1 MGNKNSLL
9 PETSKQSSS
18 ASSSPA
24 VKLSDK
30 KIKYLMDN
38 TGLGKEEIIEWNQQ
52 FLVSIQKS
60 MVPQPKKPRF

>member
-18 ASSSPA
+18 SSSSPV

-52 FLVSIQKS
+52 FLVSILKIYAS
-60 MVPQPKKPRF
+60 

>member
-9 PETSKQSSS
+9 PETSKSSSS
-18 ASSSPA
+18 AV

-60 MVPQPKKPRF
+60 MVPKTINPRF